1 MSEENFSIDSI
12 WDTSLKIQQSRRGY
26 RFALDAVLLAH
37 FLRMENGETALEIG
51 CGNGVIP
58 ILLSRLKK
66 YRKIVAV
73 EIQSE
78 LADLARANVQRNH
91 AEHIEIIHADATQ
104 LHEILSAN
112 SFDLLYSNPPYR
124 KLGTGKLNPSREKSI
139 ARHEIH
145 LKLEDLISVADN
157 FLKPEGRLSV
167 ILPTFRENDWMQLL
181 SKQEYFLIERQYV
194 HSFRNQEAAF
204 VLTTAGRTAA
214 TLSEIEPLV
223 IYEKRGEYTVQM
235 AKLLTK
241 PAG

>member
-1 MSEENFSIDSI
+1 VSEENFSIDSI
-12 WDTSLKIQQSRRGY
+12 WESSLRIQQSRKGY

-37 FLRMENGETALEIG
+37 FLRIEANEIALEIG

-58 ILLSRLKK
+58 VLLSRLKK
-66 YRKIVAV
+66 FRKIVAV

-78 LADLARANVQRNH
+78 LADLARTNVERNH
-91 AEHIEIIHADATQ
+91 ADRVEIIYGDATQ
-104 LHEILSAN
+104 LGERLPPN

-124 KLGTGKLNPSREKSI
+124 KLGSGKLNPSPEKAV

-145 LKLEDLISVADN
+145 LKLEDLISLADH

-167 ILPTFRENDWMQLL
+167 ILPTFREDDWMKLL
-181 SKQEYFLIERQYV
+181 AKHKFSLAERQYV
-194 HSFRNQEAAF
+194 HSFRDEEAAF
-204 VLTTAGRTAA
+204 ILGTASRKSKGI
-214 TLSEIEPLV
+214 SEMEPLV
-223 IYEKRGEYTVQM
+223 IYENAGEYTDQM

>member
-12 WDTSLKIQQSRRGY
+12 WDSSLQIQQSRNGY

-37 FLRMENGETALEIG
+37 FLRIDTNEIALEIG

-66 YRKIVAV
+66 FRRIVAV

-78 LADLARANVQRNH
+78 LADLALANVERNH
-91 AEHIEIIHADATQ
+91 AEQIEIINVDAKRLQ
-104 LHEILSAN
+104 ERLPAN
-112 SFDLLYSNPPYR
+112 SFDLIYSNPPYR
-124 KLGTGKLNPSREKSI
+124 KLGTGKLNPSREKAI

-145 LKLEDLISVADN
+145 LKLKDLISVADY
-157 FLKPEGRLSV
+157 FRKPDGRLSI

-181 SKQEYFLIERQYV
+181 LQWKYFLIERQYV
-194 HSFRNQEAAF
+194 HSFREEAATF
-204 VLTTAGRTAA
+204 VLATASKNSKA
-214 TLSEIEPLV
+214 LSEMEPMV
-223 IYEKRGEYTVQM
+223 IYEKPGEYTAQM
-235 AKLLTK
+235 AALLTK

>member
-1 MSEENFSIDSI
+1 MSEENFSMDSI
-12 WDTSLKIQQSRRGY
+12 WDSSLQIQQSRSGY

-37 FLRMENGETALEIG
+37 FLQIKPDEIALEIG

-66 YRKIVAV
+66 YRRIVAV

-78 LADLARANVQRNH
+78 LSDLALANVERNH
-91 AEHIEIIHADATQ
+91 AEQIEIINMDAMQ
-104 LHEILSAN
+104 LQERLSAN
-112 SFDLLYSNPPYR
+112 SFDLIYSNPPYR
-124 KLGTGKLNPSREKSI
+124 KLGTGKLNPSCEKAI

-145 LKLEDLISVADN
+145 LKLKDLISVADY
-157 FLKPEGRLSV
+157 FLKPDGRLTV

-181 SKQEYFLIERQYV
+181 LQQKYFLIERRYV
-194 HSFRNQEAAF
+194 HSFRDEPATF
-204 VLTTAGRTAA
+204 VLATACKNSKA
-214 TLSEIEPLV
+214 LSEMEPLV
-223 IYEKRGEYTVQM
+223 IYERPGEYTAQM

>member
-1 MSEENFSIDSI
+1 MSKESFSIDSI
-12 WDTSLKIQQSRRGY
+12 WDPSLKIQQSRKGY

-37 FLRMENGETALEIG
+37 FLQIKPTEIALEIG

-66 YRKIVAV
+66 FRKIVAV

-78 LADLARANVQRNH
+78 LADLARTNVERNH
-91 AEHIEIIHADATQ
+91 AEQIEIMNADATQ
-104 LHEILSAN
+104 LHERLSAN

-124 KLGTGKLNPSREKSI
+124 KLGSGKLNPSPEKAI

-145 LKLEDLISVADN
+145 LKLEDLVSVADY
-157 FLKPEGRLSV
+157 FLKPDGRLSV

-181 SKQEYFLIERQYV
+181 SQWKYFLIEQQYV
-194 HSFRNQEAAF
+194 HSFRNEPAAF
-204 VLTTAGRTAA
+204 VLTTANKNSKA
-214 TLSEIEPLV
+214 LSEIEPLV
-223 IYEKRGEYTVQM
+223 IYERPGEYTVQM
-235 AKLLTK
+235 AKLLTR